1 MRKYVFIDETTKVA
15 KTIIQWGDDREFPE
29 NYPIEENQKI
39 ITVDDSLL
47 VGVDDVYDDLTGL
60 FYVLEPLDIVIVPT
74 ELELIQA
81 KVNELEQT
89 LSTLQPK

>member
-1 MRKYVFIDETTKVA
+1 MRKYVFIDKTK
-15 KTIIQWGDDREFPE
+15 KTVEQILQWGDDRKLPVD
-29 NYPIEENQKI
+29 YPIDENQKI
-39 ITVDDSLL
+39 IIVDDSLL
-47 VGVDDVYDDLTGL
+47 VGIDDVYDNLTGL

-74 ELELIQA
+74 ELELLQA